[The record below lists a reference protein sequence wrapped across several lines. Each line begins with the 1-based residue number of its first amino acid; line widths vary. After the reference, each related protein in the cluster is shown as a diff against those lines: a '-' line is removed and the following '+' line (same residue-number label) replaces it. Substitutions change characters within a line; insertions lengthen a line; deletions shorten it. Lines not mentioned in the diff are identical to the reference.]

1 VIRAALLLALCVALS
16 GCGFQLRSEL
26 ALPKDLYAVRV
37 ETGDAYGAL
46 QRHLEKALQRAGAD
60 TAATAPAVLRVLS
73 ARIEQKP
80 LSIGIGGRVQEY
92 LLQYRVEIEMLDAQG
107 RTILPRQSLELERE
121 YRFDTADA
129 LGSPGEEELLRED
142 LERAMGEAILRRVDA
157 VLRA

>member
-1 VIRAALLLALCVALS
+1 VIRAALLLALCLALS
-16 GCGFQLRSEL
+16 ACGFQLRREL
-26 ALPKDLYAVRV
+26 MLPAELDAIRV
-37 ETGDAYGAL
+37 ETGDAYGSL

-60 TAATAPAVLRVLS
+60 TATSSPAVLRVLS

-92 LLQYRVEIEMLDAQG
+92 LLQYRAEIEMLDAKG
-107 RTILPRQSLELERE
+107 RSILPRQTLELERE

-157 VLRA
+157 VLRG